1 MCQKKPD
8 DDRAILFKMK
18 HIIECFIDNRIPP
31 KLRID
36 IPQEVANKIIEQKDY
51 VSPYLFLEANVI
63 INLIKL

>member
-1 MCQKKPD
+1 MCQKKPE

>member
-8 DDRAILFKMK
+8 DERAILFKMK

-36 IPQEVANKIIEQKDY
+36 IPQEIANKIIDQKDY
-51 VSPYLFLEANVI
+51 VSPYLFLEANVRY
-63 INLIKL
+63 